1 MNNPTECS
9 PTVPAPRTAVEGF
22 RAALIRRCQSRKCVD
37 EECATLAEEL
47 IEEVS
52 QTPSG
57 DIDAGHRSV
66 QVGNYAMG
74 ILEDPFWKSVP
85 KQKSSPHLPVAFP
98 KTKGV
103 LVQAVLDGWEN
114 AFNTHGD
121 FRKVQIGFA
130 HFVATHFASMLISE
144 ERNMALSKLREHLRD
159 INPPVGWWLV
169 CGFIEQSQPL
179 DDPEVI
185 RIIGRSFGHFARQR
199 NLLIAVRAILEKDP
213 QLKDVPMHH

>member
-1 MNNPTECS
+1 MNNPTEKS
-9 PTVPAPRTAVEGF
+9 SAVPAPRTSVEGF
-22 RAALIRRCQSRKCVD
+22 RAALIRRCQSPKCID
-37 EECATLAEEL
+37 NECATLAEEL
-47 IEEVS
+47 IEEVR
-52 QTPSG
+52 QAPSG
-57 DIDAGHRSV
+57 DFDAGHRCV
-66 QVGNYAMG
+66 RVGNYAMG

-85 KQKSSPHLPVAFP
+85 KQRSSPHLPVTFP
-98 KTKGV
+98 KTKSV

-114 AFNTHGD
+114 TFNAFGD

-130 HFVATHFASMLISE
+130 HFVATHFTSLVSE
-144 ERNMALSKLREHLRD
+144 ERAMAHAKLREHLRD
-159 INPPVGWWLV
+159 INPPVGWRLV

-185 RIIGRSFGHFARQR
+185 EIIGRSFGHFARQR